1 MEIPVEY
8 VVAGFMAM
16 GAAIA
21 WLGKDQ
27 ADSKKN
33 AQAAQ
38 KRCEAEGAECRKR
51 QAELDGFIRT
61 TLLGHVE
68 EAGNREA
75 AATTELA
82 RARHVIERVEKRLSK
97 KDPDETPANP
107 QRVHA

>member
-8 VVAGFMAM
+8 VVAGFVAM

-33 AQAAQ
+33 AQLAQ
-38 KRCEAEGAECRKR
+38 KRCEAEGAECRAK
-51 QAELDGFIRT
+51 QTKLDDFIRT
-61 TLLGHVE
+61 TLLSHATV
-68 EAGNREA
+68 AGNREA

-82 RARHVIERVEKRLSK
+82 RARHVIERVEKRLP
-97 KDPDETPANP
+97 KDHDETPTVPA
-107 QRVHA
+107 RAHA